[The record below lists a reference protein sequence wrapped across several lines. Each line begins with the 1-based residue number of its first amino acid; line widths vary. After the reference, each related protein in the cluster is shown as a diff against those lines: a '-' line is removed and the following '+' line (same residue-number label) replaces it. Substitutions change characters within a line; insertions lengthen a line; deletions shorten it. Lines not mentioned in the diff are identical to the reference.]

1 MTGLRKKL
9 VFALFAALVAVCLSA
24 GVMLAAPVYS
34 SAAETPSVYAD
45 ETPVEVSG
53 SGFTYSEDGK
63 TLTGLKG
70 EESGSFIA
78 VVPETVEVIGAG
90 AFLNNKNL
98 KEVRFAAT
106 SALKEISANAFTG
119 CSKLETIGWPESLTA
134 PATTDTRRTFVI
146 GANAFDGCTS
156 LTQITIPAYVTQ
168 INGNA
173 FANCTAVTRINYY
186 AINSNSIASSPFAGL
201 NAAKNVE
208 VVIGNTDTHITYIP
222 SYLFSGTNIKKVTI
236 SNVNLNGDI
245 GFKDYIFANCKYL
258 TEVNFT
264 DGSSIPTI
272 GAGVFDGCEL
282 LKDINLAGLSSLT
295 TIGERAFY
303 GCSSLYQV
311 AIPSNVENIGQNAF
325 ANCNRLVEIDNL
337 SGLAITAGKPTIS
350 TTTVFGTGVK
360 HVYNSSNSE
369 TSYIDNKNGFIFYD
383 DEKESADREVLLIS
397 YVGNET
403 VLDLPDDVGSYKI
416 YSRAFFNN
424 TKLTEVSIPSQV
436 TELNSYAFCGC
447 TSLNKVTFSASTVIT
462 AIGNNAF
469 DGCVSLTQIDIPA
482 SVRVIDA
489 YAFRNC
495 SKLNTV
501 NFVSKNTLTTIDT
514 SAFLNC
520 RALALI
526 EIPVS
531 VKTFGAD
538 AFKGCTNLSIV
549 YLPES
554 LQSPSHYT
562 VSGLFDT
569 DTKDSR
575 LLIAPSVDSYS
586 SYESY
591 VNTWSAYGTL
601 TYEVPVYLVY
611 SDYKKQE
618 ETNAQ
623 HHIDYKLFGLDYTYK
638 KDGNI
643 WSMNGGMPVQHGYS
657 QSVWYED
664 EEHCLGLDAAYVVT
678 SDRLNAI
685 LGVGEDVN
693 IISHLNLWANY
704 SDYSNLE
711 FTFKPLTGNNAADI
725 GPNYDAQDPAY
736 AISSCKLGEVN
747 LTEDKYTVEIAG
759 YLPVAGSVSSLPTML
774 KNAGTYTLRVNLNK
788 EVYGQWDIND
798 DVVLAKIQK
807 DFEVAPVTY
816 SLGKEGLE
824 LKDYINWGVAGQST
838 ALSPE
843 DTQTLYIYSGTPYLT
858 KQDKFGTA
866 TEVNVSSSY
875 LIYQPSGWTIDL
887 KVGAEYLQKIVGYT
901 DDDKSVATET
911 GIHADATGI
920 YTAKATFISSNNYR
934 FEYIAPANDPYGLT
948 ISETKTAEGYRYEVT
963 KVWYIVTA
971 DASMLIGD
979 NGSKYS
985 ITGWTYG
992 DKVPGKPILSSEST
1006 HGKEE
1011 QLITFTLEN
1020 ELILGETVTPY
1031 NYARYDDV
1039 INSSMPVG
1047 SYVLTVY
1054 VADYTPAGGNLIAGN
1069 GAKGER
1075 FEFDVTACSI
1085 DTLLAK
1091 LKAENKLSG
1100 TADLWGDLYTTQTV
1114 KKSFEVEYNHLVQF
1128 APTSGVPVLKLEEK
1142 DIHNRQGIW
1151 ASKDYDNYYG
1161 KFKIEY
1167 NVDTATGGLGGNV
1180 YYTAENYLAG
1190 PANPGKYTVYFNV
1203 YANNYTKK
1211 IDTSSETIR
1220 KQYYYTL
1227 YIKQYIDLS
1236 AIDLGTVTYTGNAVR
1251 FTDTDI
1257 YKFVYLDGKATDAD
1271 TQKAYALFCSSGA
1284 KQDYVKANDSVAVAL
1299 MIRQNVADYYGWKN
1313 GTVSVYSPGTANE
1326 QAFAKVTFA
1335 IERAD
1340 NRATTP
1346 LYLRDWEWGKETNFS
1361 IQWATYYGNAQTD
1374 YTFSLQ
1380 SVKDPTL
1387 VYYYK
1392 PTSTQL
1398 GFDKADA
1405 GEYTLIATAA
1415 GGDGYDW
1422 KVLRETRPLTIL
1434 QSRVTLETNPYIE
1447 SWKYGDFAQMYKAPE
1462 CELSAGFTSLQSQV
1476 TSYITRLSD
1485 YNAYLNGTLAKDK
1498 MTVWPT
1504 VNDMRDAG
1512 GEVPAGSY
1520 VYVYELPQSG
1530 NYAEWAHE
1538 VYFSVLKVM
1547 NYWDTT
1553 PTVHDW
1559 VYGDYTTRDTTIDCK
1574 PHFGNKNSV
1583 IYYYRLTGV
1592 SGWVTEIPQDWLDRH
1607 GELSVGR
1614 YEFRAF
1620 LAGNENYEQLDSYM
1634 YFNVTRAK
1642 NSWTEDGIPGVKSW
1656 SQGKWNSK
1664 DNALTAQ
1671 AKYGTVVYEVY
1682 STSDT
1687 EHKNAYDIK
1696 DLNSLNV
1703 GSYVLVAKVEGT
1715 DNYEELVGEATF
1727 AVFEDSVGMTGL
1739 IAATAVFAAIA
1750 IGLAVSGV
1758 VLLIIRNKKI
1768 EEEFRKM
1775 IKSELRRK

>member
-1 MTGLRKKL
+1 MTGLSKKL

-34 SAAETPSVYAD
+34 SAAETPSVYAEESVD
-45 ETPVEVSG
+45 VNG
-53 SGFTYSEDGK
+53 NGFTYSEDGK
-63 TLTGLKG
+63 TITGLNG
-70 EESGSFIA
+70 EVTGSFVA
-78 VVPETVEVIGAG
+78 VIPETVEVIGAG

-98 KEVRFAAT
+98 TEIRCAT
-106 SALKEISANAFTG
+106 TAALKEIGANAFTG
-119 CSKLETIGWPESLTA
+119 CSNLQTIGWPESLTA
-134 PATTDTRRTFVI
+134 PTTPETRRTFVI
-146 GANAFDGCTS
+146 GANAFDSCTS
-156 LTQITIPAYVTQ
+156 LTEITIPTYVTQ

-186 AINSNSIASSPFAGL
+186 AINSNSIALSPFAGL
-201 NAAKNVE
+201 SAAKNVE

-222 SYLFSGTNIKKVTI
+222 SYLFSGTNIKKATI

-245 GFKDYIFANCKYL
+245 GFKDYIFANCRYL

-264 DGSSIPTI
+264 NGCSIPTI
-272 GAGVFDGCEL
+272 GAGIFDGCEL
-282 LKDINLAGLSSLT
+282 LKDINLGELSSLT
-295 TIGERAFY
+295 AIGERAFY

-311 AIPSNVENIGQNAF
+311 SIPTNVESIGQNAF
-325 ANCNRLVEIDNL
+325 ANCNRLVEINNRSSL
-337 SGLAITAGKPTIS
+337 NIVKGKTTIS
-350 TTTVFGTGVK
+350 NNGVAAATTVFGTGVK
-360 HVYNSSNSE
+360 HVYNSNSE
-369 TSYIDNKNGFIFYD
+369 TSYISNQNGFIFYD
-383 DEKESADREVLLIS
+383 DEVDGVDREVLLIS
-397 YVGNET
+397 YVGNEVT
-403 VLDLPDDVGSYKI
+403 LALPDDVGSYKI

-436 TELNSYAFCGC
+436 TELNAYAFCGC
-447 TSLNKVTFSASTVIT
+447 TSLNKVTFSASTAIT

-469 DGCVSLTQIDIPA
+469 DGCVALTQINIPA

-495 SKLNTV
+495 SKLDTV
-501 NFVSKNTLTTIDT
+501 NFINKNALTTIDT
-514 SAFLNC
+514 GAFLNC
-520 RALALI
+520 RALAII

-531 VKTFGAD
+531 VNTFGAD

-562 VSGLFDT
+562 VSGLFDA

-575 LLIAPSVDSYS
+575 LLIAPSADSYS
-586 SYESY
+586 AYSSY
-591 VNTWSAYGTL
+591 VNTWSAYGML
-601 TYEVPVYLVY
+601 TYEVPLYLVY
-611 SDYKKQE
+611 DVYRTFE
-618 ETNAQ
+618 TTNAQ
-623 HHIDYKLFGLDYTYK
+623 HHVDYKLFGLDYTYTK
-638 KDGNI
+638 NGNI
-643 WSMNGGMPVQHGYS
+643 WSTNGGMPVQYGYL

-664 EEHCLGLDAAYVVT
+664 AEYLNAHNAADVVNP
-678 SDRLNAI
+678 DRLNAL
-685 LGVGEDVN
+685 LGVGEDGN
-693 IISHLNLWANY
+693 IISHLNLYANY
-704 SDYSNLE
+704 YDYTKLE
-711 FTFKPLTGNNAADI
+711 FTLNNNADI
-725 GPNYDAQDPAY
+725 GPNYDPQNPAY
-736 AISSCKLGEVN
+736 AILSCKVDNVN
-747 LTEDKYTVEIAG
+747 FTDYTVEIAG
-759 YLPVAGSVSSLPTML
+759 YLPVAGSVNSLPTTI

-788 EVYGQWDIND
+788 DVYGQWDIND
-798 DVVLAKIQK
+798 DAVLAKIQK
-807 DFEVAPVTY
+807 DYEVAPVMH
-816 SLGKEGLE
+816 SLGNEVPLT
-824 LKDYINWGVAGQST
+824 DYINWGVAGKNDVLGPAGT
-838 ALSPE
+838 E
-843 DTQTLYIYSGTPYLT
+843 TLYIYNGTPYLT
-858 KQDKFGTA
+858 RQDNLGTA
-866 TEVNVSSSY
+866 TEVTVSSSY
-875 LIYQPSGWTIDL
+875 LMYQPSGWTIDL
-887 KVGAEYLQKIVGYT
+887 KVGAEYLQKVVGYT
-901 DDDKSVATET
+901 DDGKSVAAET
-911 GIHADATGI
+911 GIKADAPGE

-934 FEYIAPANDPYGLT
+934 FEYIAPANDPYRLT
-948 ISETKTAEGYRYEVT
+948 IAETKTAEGYRYEVT

-979 NGSKYS
+979 NGSKYNV
-985 ITGWTYG
+985 TGWTYG
-992 DKVPGKPILSSEST
+992 DKVPGKPILSSETT

-1031 NYARYDDV
+1031 NYARYDEV

-1054 VADYTPAGGNLIAGN
+1054 VADYTPAGGNLISGN
-1069 GAKGER
+1069 GSKGEV
-1075 FEFDVTACSI
+1075 FEFDVKECNI
-1085 DTLLAK
+1085 DNLLVK
-1091 LKAENKLSG
+1091 LKEQNKISA
-1100 TADLWGDLYTTQTV
+1100 TDDLWGNLYTTQAV
-1114 KKSFEVEYNHLVQF
+1114 KKSFEVEYNRLVQF
-1128 APTSGVPVLKLEEK
+1128 APTSGVPVLKLEES

-1151 ASKDYDNYYG
+1151 KSKDYDSYYG

-1167 NVDTATGGLGGNV
+1167 NVETATGGLGGNV

-1211 IDTSSETIR
+1211 INTSNETER

-1236 AIDLGTVTYTGNAVR
+1236 SIELGKVTYTGNAVK

-1257 YKFVYLDGKATDAD
+1257 YKFVYLDGKATDTD
-1271 TQKAYALFCSSGA
+1271 TQKAYAIFCREG
-1284 KQDYVKANDSVAVAL
+1284 KKEDYVKANDSVSVAL

-1313 GTVSVYSPGTANE
+1313 GTVLIYGQGTANE

-1346 LYLRDWEWGKETNFS
+1346 LYLKDWEWGKETDFS

-1374 YTFSLQ
+1374 YTFSIQ

-1434 QSRVTLETNPYIE
+1434 QSKVTLETNPYIE
-1447 SWKYGDFAQMYKAPE
+1447 SWKYGDFAQMYKAPT

-1476 TSYITRLSD
+1476 TSYITKLSD
-1485 YNAYLNGTLAKDK
+1485 YNSYLESTLAKDK

-1504 VNDMRDAG
+1504 VNDMLDAG
-1512 GEVPAGSY
+1512 GEVPTGSY

-1538 VYFSVLKVM
+1538 VYFSVLKVK
-1547 NYWDTT
+1547 NYWEIT

-1559 VYGDYTTRDTTIDCK
+1559 VYGDYTTRDTAIDCR

-1592 SGWVTEIPQDWLDRH
+1592 SGWVTEIPQDWIDRH

-1642 NSWTEDGIPGVKSW
+1642 NSWTEDGVPGVKSW
-1656 SQGKWNSK
+1656 SQGRWNSK

-1671 AKYGTVVYEVY
+1671 SKYGSVVFEVY
-1682 STSDT
+1682 SASDA

-1696 DLNSLNV
+1696 DLNSLDV
-1703 GSYVLVAKVEGT
+1703 GSYVLVAKVAGT
-1715 DNYEELVGEATF
+1715 DDYEELVGEATF

-1750 IGLAVSGV
+1750 IGLAISGV
-1758 VLLIIRNKKI
+1758 VLLILRNKKI